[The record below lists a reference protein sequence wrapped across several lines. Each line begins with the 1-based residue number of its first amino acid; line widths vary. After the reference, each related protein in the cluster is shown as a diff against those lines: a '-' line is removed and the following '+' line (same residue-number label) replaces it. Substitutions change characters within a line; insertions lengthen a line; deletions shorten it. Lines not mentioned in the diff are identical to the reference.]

1 MKDFWKDYSKLCKDS
16 GAFYKKHWKGVLV
29 LNAAI
34 IGVEYAVYFIQKKKS
49 EKELAEFYKKQKK
62 RLSNELLFY
71 FQILVREINRYYY
84 ERDDRSGETG
94 RKLELL

>member
-1 MKDFWKDYSKLCKDS
+1 MKDFWKDYGKLCKDS

-34 IGVEYAVYFIQKKKS
+34 IGVEYAVYFIQKKEIRKRTRRI
-49 EKELAEFYKKQKK
+49 LQKI
-62 RLSNELLFY
+62 RRRGSAMSLFY

-84 ERDDRSGETG
+84 ERDNRSGETR

>member
-1 MKDFWKDYSKLCKDS
+1 MKDFWKDYGKLCKHS

-49 EKELAEFYKKQKK
+49 EKELAEFYKKIEEEAQ
-62 RLSNELLFY
+62 
-71 FQILVREINRYYY
+71 Q
-84 ERDDRSGETG
+84 
-94 RKLELL
+94 

>member
-49 EKELAEFYKKQKK
+49 EKELAEFYKNQKK
-62 RLSNELLFY
+62 KLSNELLFY

-84 ERDDRSGETG
+84 ER
-94 RKLELL
+94 

>member
-49 EKELAEFYKKQKK
+49 EK
-62 RLSNELLFY
+62 RTRR
-71 FQILVREINRYYY
+71 IL
-84 ERDDRSGETG
+84 
-94 RKLELL
+94 